1 MGELQVI
8 KAAVVEDDSRCR
20 EQIVGFLKRY
30 GEEKNIG
37 IEITEYADGKEITE
51 NYRPCYQVIFLD
63 IEMPMLDGMKAAQAI
78 RQKDSQVVI
87 VFITNVARYAVKG
100 YEVGALDFILKP
112 LKYEPFALKMNRI
125 VRMADQPSEKS
136 IMVTVG
142 SDIYRIPVPKLLY
155 VEVVRHQVVYHTTEE
170 DICVRSSLK
179 EAEKL
184 LLENGFE
191 KCNTCYLVNLRHV
204 KGIKDNYVLVGSEK
218 LQISRARKKGFVQAV
233 ADYIANL

>member
-1 MGELQVI
+1 MI
-8 KAAVVEDDSRCR
+8 KAAVVEDEKSCR
-20 EQIVGFLKRY
+20 EQVAGFLKRY
-30 GEEKNIG
+30 GQEKNIG

-63 IEMPMLDGMKAAQAI
+63 IEMPMMDGMKAARAI
-78 RQKDSQVVI
+78 RRKDSQVVL
-87 VFITNVARYAVKG
+87 VFITNVGRYAVKG

-112 LKYEPFALKMNRI
+112 LKYEAFALKMDRI
-125 VRMADQPSEKS
+125 VRTADQPSGKS
-136 IMVTVG
+136 IVVSAG
-142 SDIYRIPVPKLLY
+142 GDIYRIPVEKLLY

-170 DICVRSSLK
+170 EICVRSSLK
-179 EAEKL
+179 EAESL

-204 KGIKDNYVLVGSEK
+204 KGIKDNFALVGTEK
-218 LQISRARKKGFVQAV
+218 LQISRARKKGFVQAL